1 MSASGNATETD
12 KNIELLHSS
21 PEHILSIGPDQTSD
35 QNQSTDIEA
44 VLGREI
50 EPIVGTARA
59 PVVARQI
66 AGVVHRLEI
75 FSGPLPP
82 PAQLNAYEKIF
93 PGSAARLM
101 AMAEK
106 EQLNRHAMQALHAN
120 QHARAERLGLWIAL
134 VFGITLILGACVC
147 AYFRQVE
154 IGCALVGAFGLS
166 GLVAFIKGRS
176 VKESQEKLNRAV
188 AEGQKNRTHPSPAKK
203 RIKKRR

>member
-66 AGVVHRLEI
+66 AEW
-75 FSGPLPP
+75 F
-82 PAQLNAYEKIF
+82 
-93 PGSAARLM
+93 
-101 AMAEK
+101 
-106 EQLNRHAMQALHAN
+106 
-120 QHARAERLGLWIAL
+120 IA
-134 VFGITLILGACVC
+134 
-147 AYFRQVE
+147 
-154 IGCALVGAFGLS
+154 
-166 GLVAFIKGRS
+166 
-176 VKESQEKLNRAV
+176 
-188 AEGQKNRTHPSPAKK
+188 
-203 RIKKRR
+203 